1 MAKFDEEKFRALAA
15 AAGYGKDEIEA
26 EIKLEKAPSG
36 AAVPNIVPISDGR
49 ETTAAFEKEAQ
60 AKGTELITS
69 AKQEQEATLAAP
81 PFDFMKALNSPVG
94 YVTGAAAIA
103 ALTAGTGYAFGKARS
118 GLSGINQRKIGQQ
131 PIDRTIDIPM
141 DTVEKRNMSP
151 FAQQFETTYGV
162 PLADAE
168 RLTGGPITNP
178 KDAAIVGGALKNQ
191 GGISV
196 NNPYQTSS
204 YTQAPVAPTA
214 PAMPQ
219 ANAPVAPADPFAPRP
234 NPYMAS
240 SVDNPYMTPSVQT
253 GVQTGNTTQA
263 VQAVVAKELDKATGV
278 APTLA
283 TFNRD
288 ANGNIEYPKGMSP
301 AARQGAEAFA
311 QQYPDNAK
319 ALAAEG
325 RFGILG
331 AGSGDNNLF
340 NSYGSDM
347 MKRIRD
353 EVNQGQMVGPYA
365 NYETKVNP
373 AIKAISPET
382 ALGKELAD
390 LRASQTGGNFGPLGT
405 PASIGGKKGGLIQG
419 TNMVAKAVKA
429 GGPAALLMSIADA
442 ANAATQGRYGEAA
455 VRSADVATDYI
466 PMIAQLK
473 QGLSPR
479 SVGEGSTLSAEQVQ
493 QVKNVNLLGSPYA
506 QTEQAKKL
514 REQEAYARKV
524 GAGRGIAPPSAYMR

>member
-1 MAKFDEEKFRALAA
+1 MAKFDEEKFRALAK
-15 AAGYGKDEIEA
+15 AAGYGDAEIEA
-26 EIKLEKAPSG
+26 EIKLEKAPAG
-36 AAVPNIVPISDGR
+36 AAVPNIVPIADGR
-49 ETTAAFEKEAQ
+49 DTTAAFEKEAQ
-60 AKGTELITS
+60 AKGAELITS
-69 AKQEQEATLAAP
+69 AKEEKEKTLTEP
-81 PFDFMKALNSPVG
+81 PFDFVKAINSPVG

-103 ALTAGTGYAFGKARS
+103 ALTAGAGYAFGKAKS
-118 GLSGINQRKIGQQ
+118 GLSGINQRKIGTI
-131 PIDRTIDIPM
+131 PEIDRNIDIPM
-141 DTVEKRNMSP
+141 DTIEKRNMSP

-178 KDAAIVGGALKNQ
+178 KDAAIIGGALKNQ
-191 GGISV
+191 GSISV
-196 NNPYQTSS
+196 NSPYQTSP
-204 YTQAPVAPTA
+204 YTQAPTPVTPVTPSGPSAMAPAPIAPTL
-214 PAMPQ
+214 
-219 ANAPVAPADPFAPRP
+219 
-234 NPYMAS
+234 
-240 SVDNPYMTPSVQT
+240 SVQES
-253 GVQTGNTTQA
+253 VQTGNTTQA

-288 ANGNIEYPKGMSP
+288 ANGNIQYPKGMSD
-301 AARQGAEAFA
+301 AAKQGAEAFA

-353 EVNQGQMVGPYA
+353 EVNQGQMVGPYG
-365 NYETKVNP
+365 NYEGKINP

-390 LRASQTGGNFGPLGT
+390 LRASQTGGNFGTLGT
-405 PASIGGKKGGLIQG
+405 PASIGGKKGGLLTG
-419 TNMVAKAVKA
+419 ANTVTKAIKA
-429 GGPAALLMSIADA
+429 GGPAMLLMAVADA
-442 ANAATQGRYGEAA
+442 ANAAQQGRYGEAA
-455 VRSADVATDYI
+455 IRSADVATDYM
-466 PMIAQLK
+466 PMISQLK

-493 QVKNVNLLGSPYA
+493 QIKNVNLLGSPYA

-524 GAGRGIAPPSAYMR
+524 GAGRGVAPPSAYMR

>member
-1 MAKFDEEKFRALAA
+1 MAKFDEEKFRALAK
-15 AAGYGKDEIEA
+15 AAGYGDAEIEA
-26 EIKLEKAPSG
+26 EVKLEKAPVG
-36 AAVPNIVPISDGR
+36 AAVPNIAPIADGR
-49 ETTAAFEKEAQ
+49 ETTAVFEKEAK
-60 AKGTELITS
+60 AKGEELTTT
-69 AKQEQEATLAAP
+69 AKQEQQATLSST
-81 PFDFMKALNSPVG
+81 PFDWRSVANSPVA
-94 YVTGAAAIA
+94 YVTGGAALA
-103 ALTAGTGYAFGKARS
+103 ALTAGAGYAFGKART
-118 GLSGINQRKIGQQ
+118 GLSGINQRKIGSQ

-204 YTQAPVAPTA
+204 YSQAPSPVAPNA
-214 PAMPQ
+214 PATPQ
-219 ANAPVAPADPFAPRP
+219 AAAPVVP
-234 NPYMAS
+234 
-240 SVDNPYMTPSVQT
+240 TPSVQAS
-253 GVQTGNTTQA
+253 VETGNTAKT
-263 VQAVVAKELDKATGV
+263 VQTVIAKELDKATGV

-288 ANGNIEYPKGMSP
+288 ANGNIQYPKGMSD
-301 AARQGAEAFA
+301 AAKQGAEAFA

-353 EVNQGQMVGPYA
+353 EVNQGQMVGPYG

-382 ALGKELAD
+382 VLGKELVD
-390 LRASQTGGNFGPLGT
+390 LRASQTGGNYGQLGT
-405 PASIGGKKGGLIQG
+405 PASIGGKKGGLLTG
-419 TNMVAKAVKA
+419 ANTVTKAIKA
-429 GGPAALLMSIADA
+429 GGPAMLLMSIADA
-442 ANAATQGRYGEAA
+442 AKAAEQGRYGEAA
-455 VRSADVATDYI
+455 MRSMDVATDYL
-466 PMIAQLK
+466 PMISQLK
-473 QGLSPR
+473 QGLSP
-479 SVGEGSTLSAEQVQ
+479 TSAGAPGVSQ
-493 QVKNVNLLGSPYA
+493 QRIESSALLGSPYA
-506 QTEQAKKL
+506 QTEWAKNQRLK
-514 REQEAYARKV
+514 EKA

>member
-1 MAKFDEEKFRALAA
+1 MAKFDEEKFRALAK
-15 AAGYGKDEIEA
+15 AAGYGDAEIEA
-26 EIKLEKAPSG
+26 EIKLEKAPAG
-36 AAVPNIVPISDGR
+36 AAVPNIVPIADGR

-60 AKGTELITS
+60 AKGTELIES
-69 AKQEQEATLAAP
+69 AKQEKQKTLEEP
-81 PFDFMKALNSPVG
+81 PFDFVKAINSPVG

-103 ALTAGTGYAFGKARS
+103 ALTAGAGYAFGKAKS
-118 GLSGINQRKIGQQ
+118 GLSGINQRKIGTR
-131 PIDRTIDIPM
+131 PEIDRNIDIPM
-141 DTVEKRNMSP
+141 DTIEKRNMSP

-178 KDAAIVGGALKNQ
+178 KDAAIIGGALKNQ
-191 GGISV
+191 GSISV
-196 NNPYQTSS
+196 NSPYQTSP
-204 YTQAPVAPTA
+204 YTQAPTPVTPVTPSGPPAMAPAPIAPTL
-214 PAMPQ
+214 
-219 ANAPVAPADPFAPRP
+219 
-234 NPYMAS
+234 
-240 SVDNPYMTPSVQT
+240 SVQES
-253 GVQTGNTTQA
+253 VQAGNTTQA

-288 ANGNIEYPKGMSP
+288 ANGNIQYPKGMSD
-301 AARQGAEAFA
+301 AAKQGAEAFA

-353 EVNQGQMVGPYA
+353 EVNQGQMVGPYG
-365 NYETKVNP
+365 NYEGKINP

-405 PASIGGKKGGLIQG
+405 PASIGGKKGGLLTG
-419 TNMVAKAVKA
+419 ANTVTKAIKA
-429 GGPAALLMSIADA
+429 GGPAMLLMGIADA
-442 ANAATQGRYGEAA
+442 ANAAQQGRYGEAA
-455 VRSADVATDYI
+455 IRSADVATDYM
-466 PMIAQLK
+466 PMISQLK

-493 QVKNVNLLGSPYA
+493 QIKNVNLLGSPYA

-524 GAGRGIAPPSAYMR
+524 GAGRGVAPPSAYMR

>member
-1 MAKFDEEKFRALAA
+1 MMAKFDEEKFRALAK
-15 AAGYGKDEIEA
+15 AAGYGDAEIEA
-26 EIKLEKAPSG
+26 EVKLEKAPVG
-36 AAVPNIVPISDGR
+36 AAVPNIAPIADGR
-49 ETTAAFEKEAQ
+49 ETTAVFEKEAK
-60 AKGTELITS
+60 AKGEELTTT
-69 AKQEQEATLAAP
+69 AKQEQQATLSST
-81 PFDFMKALNSPVG
+81 PFDWRSVANSPVA
-94 YVTGAAAIA
+94 YVTGGAALA
-103 ALTAGTGYAFGKARS
+103 ALTAGAGYAFGKART
-118 GLSGINQRKIGQQ
+118 GLSGINQRKIGSQ

-204 YTQAPVAPTA
+204 YTQAP
-214 PAMPQ
+214 
-219 ANAPVAPADPFAPRP
+219 APVAPTSPATPQVNAPIAP
-234 NPYMAS
+234 
-240 SVDNPYMTPSVQT
+240 TPSVQA
-253 GVQTGNTTQA
+253 GVQTGNPAQA
-263 VQAVVAKELDKATGV
+263 VQTVVAQELDKATGA

-288 ANGNIEYPKGMSP
+288 ANGNIQYPKGMSD
-301 AARQGAEAFA
+301 AAKQGAEAFA
-311 QQYPDNAK
+311 QQYPDKAK
-319 ALAAEG
+319 TLAAEG

-353 EVNQGQMVGPYA
+353 EVNQGQMVGPYG

-382 ALGKELAD
+382 ALGKELVD
-390 LRASQTGGNFGPLGT
+390 LRASQTGGNYGQLGT
-405 PASIGGKKGGLIQG
+405 PASIGGKKGGLLTG
-419 TNMVAKAVKA
+419 ANTVTKAIKA
-429 GGPAALLMSIADA
+429 GGPAMLLMSIADA
-442 ANAATQGRYGEAA
+442 AKAAEQGRYGEAA
-455 VRSADVATDYI
+455 MRSMDVATDYL
-466 PMIAQLK
+466 PMISQLK
-473 QGLSPR
+473 QGLSP
-479 SVGEGSTLSAEQVQ
+479 TSAGAPGVSQ
-493 QVKNVNLLGSPYA
+493 QRIESSALLGSPYA
-506 QTEQAKKL
+506 QTEWAKNQRLK
-514 REQEAYARKV
+514 EKA

>member
-1 MAKFDEEKFRALAA
+1 MAKFDEEKFRASAK
-15 AAGYGKDEIEA
+15 AAGYSDA
-26 EIKLEKAPSG
+26 EIDAELKTTPAPVG
-36 AAVPNIVPISDGR
+36 AAVPNIVPIADGR
-49 ETTAAFEKEAQ
+49 ETTAAFAAEAEAKQKQLEKEAD
-60 AKGTELITS
+60 TE
-69 AKQEQEATLAAP
+69 KQATLAAP
-81 PFDFMKALNSPVG
+81 TFDWMNAINSPVG
-94 YVTGAAAIA
+94 YVTGAATLGAIGGLGY
-103 ALTAGTGYAFGKARS
+103 ALTRKKGD
-118 GLSGINQRKIGQQ
+118 GLGIKDRTITRP

-141 DTVEKRNMSP
+141 ETVEKRNVSP

-162 PLADAE
+162 PLSTAE
-168 RLTGGPITNP
+168 QLTGGPINNA
-178 KDAAIVGGALKNQ
+178 KDAAIVGNALKNQ
-191 GGISV
+191 VGISV
-196 NNPYQTSS
+196 NNPYQTSP
-204 YTQAPVAPTA
+204 YAQAPAVPEVAPQVAPAAPQVAPTA
-214 PAMPQ
+214 PQ
-219 ANAPVAPADPFAPRP
+219 ANAPVAPPAAPQNVAP
-234 NPYMAS
+234 VTA
-240 SVDNPYMTPSVQT
+240 TPSVQAS
-253 GVQTGNTTQA
+253 VQAGNPAPA
-263 VQAVVAKELDKATGV
+263 VQSVIAKELDKTTGA

-288 ANGNIEYPKGMSP
+288 ANGNIQYPKGMSD
-301 AARQGAEAFA
+301 AAKKGAEAFA
-311 QQYPDNAK
+311 QQYPNDAK

-373 AIKAISPET
+373 AIKGISPET
-382 ALGKELAD
+382 ALGKELAQ
-390 LRASQTGGNFGPLGT
+390 LRETQTGGNFGPLGT

-442 ANAATQGRYGEAA
+442 ANAAQQGRFGEAA
-455 VRSADVATDYI
+455 VRSADVATDYL

-473 QGLSPR
+473 QGLSPTEAGAPTV
-479 SVGEGSTLSAEQVQ
+479 SNQTIQSSA
-493 QVKNVNLLGSPYA
+493 LLGSPYA
-506 QTEQAKKL
+506 QTEWAKNVRQK
-514 REQEAYARKV
+514 EKA

>member
-1 MAKFDEEKFRALAA
+1 MAKFDEQKFRSSAK
-15 AAGYGKDEIEA
+15 AAGYSDEEIDA
-26 EIKLEKAPSG
+26 ELKTTSAPAG
-36 AAVPNIVPISDGR
+36 AAVPNIVSIADGR
-49 ETTAAFEKEAQ
+49 QTTATFEKEAQ
-60 AKGTELITS
+60 AKGEELITS
-69 AKQEQEATLAAP
+69 ANQEAQATLVAP

-94 YVTGAAAIA
+94 YVTGAAALG
-103 ALTAGTGYAFGKARS
+103 ALGTGVGYAFGKAKA
-118 GLSGINQRKIGQQ
+118 GLSGINQRKIGNQ

-162 PLADAE
+162 PLSKAE
-168 RLTGGPITNP
+168 ALTGGPITNA
-178 KDAAIVGGALKNQ
+178 KDAAIIGGALKNQ

-196 NNPYQTSS
+196 NNPYQTSP
-204 YTQAPVAPTA
+204 YTQAPAPVAPA
-214 PAMPQ
+214 APQ
-219 ANAPVAPADPFAPRP
+219 ANAPIAP
-234 NPYMAS
+234 
-240 SVDNPYMTPSVQT
+240 TPSVQA
-253 GVQTGNTTQA
+253 GVETGNPAKAIQT
-263 VQAVVAKELDKATGV
+263 VVAQELDKATGV
-278 APTLA
+278 APTVA

-288 ANGNIEYPKGMSP
+288 ANGNIQYPKGMSD
-301 AARQGAEAFA
+301 AAKQGAEAFA
-311 QQYPDNAK
+311 QQYPDKAK
-319 ALAAEG
+319 ALATEG

-382 ALGKELAD
+382 AIGKDLAQ
-390 LRASQTGGNFGPLGT
+390 LREAQIGGNYGPLGT

-429 GGPAALLMSIADA
+429 GGPAVLLMGIADA
-442 ANAATQGRYGEAA
+442 ARAAEQGKYSEAA
-455 VRSADVATDYI
+455 MRSVDVATDYL
-466 PMIAQLK
+466 PMISQLK
-473 QGLSPR
+473 QGLAPTEAGAPGVSQQR
-479 SVGEGSTLSAEQVQ
+479 IESSA
-493 QVKNVNLLGSPYA
+493 LLGSPYA
-506 QTEQAKKL
+506 QTEWAKNQRLK
-514 REQEAYARKV
+514 EKA